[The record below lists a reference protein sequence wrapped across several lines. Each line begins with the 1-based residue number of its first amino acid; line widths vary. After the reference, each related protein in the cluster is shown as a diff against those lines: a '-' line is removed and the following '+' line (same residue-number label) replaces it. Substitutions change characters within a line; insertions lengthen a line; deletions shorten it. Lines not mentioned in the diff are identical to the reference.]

1 MKNHPVRLV
10 IIAVFLSSAA
20 TIMALRWDLLP
31 GYNKSAGSNPTF
43 AFAPAGQPPLTSEE
57 QTNVRVY
64 EQVSPG
70 VVNVT
75 RTVVEYNFFFQ
86 PVAREGTG
94 SGCILDTD
102 GNILTNYHVIEKAN
116 NQQVSLEVSLPDRT
130 KYRADVIGVD
140 RQNDLAVIRLK
151 GAPKD
156 RMHPINLAD
165 SNALKVGQ
173 KVLAIGNP
181 LGLQNSLTVGII
193 SSLGRRI
200 ETEAGDLVDNVIQTD
215 AAINPGN
222 SGGPLLNTAGEMIG
236 INTSIFTIGG
246 GNIGIGF
253 AIPANTIRR
262 VVTEL
267 IREGRVLRP
276 WFGIEGYSIN
286 GDLASLLNLPVRS
299 GILVKDVHRGS
310 SADKADIKGA
320 NEIAVWY
327 NERIYIGGDILTE
340 IDGKPIG
347 SQEELR
353 LALEAKR
360 PGDTVRVTL
369 YRGQSK
375 IQKSVVLLEAPSVR
389 SSKL

>member
-1 MKNHPVRLV
+1 MKNHPVRL
-10 IIAVFLSSAA
+10 IIIVALLSSAA
-20 TIMALRWDLLP
+20 TIIALRWDLIP
-31 GYNKSAGSNPTF
+31 GYSRSGGSNPAF
-43 AFAPAGQPPLTSEE
+43 AFAPAGQPSLSNDE
-57 QTNVRVY
+57 QTNVHVY

-75 RTVVEYNFFFQ
+75 RTTVEYSFFFQ

-94 SGCILDTD
+94 SGCVLDTN
-102 GNILTNYHVIEKAN
+102 GNVLTNYHVIEKAN
-116 NQQVSLEVSLPDRT
+116 NLEVSLPDRT
-130 KYRADVIGVD
+130 KYRAEVVGFD
-140 RQNDLAVIRLK
+140 RQNDLAVIRMK
-151 GAPKD
+151 DAPKD
-156 RMHPINLAD
+156 RLHPINLGD
-165 SNALKVGQ
+165 SNGLKVGQ

-181 LGLQNSLTVGII
+181 LGLQNTLTIGII

-253 AIPANTIRR
+253 AIPANMIRR

-267 IREGRVLRP
+267 IRDGRVLRP

-286 GDLASLLNLPVRS
+286 EDLAKLLELPVQS
-299 GILVKDVHRGS
+299 GILVKDVYRGS
-310 SADKADIKGA
+310 SAEKADIHGA
-320 NEIAVWY
+320 NKIVGWY
-327 NERIYIGGDILTE
+327 NERIYIGGDIVTE
-340 IDGKPIG
+340 IDGKPIA

-360 PGDTVRVTL
+360 PGDTVKVTM
-369 YRGQSK
+369 YRGNSK
-375 IQKSVVLLEAPSVR
+375 IQKSVVLLEAPNR
-389 SSKL
+389 ASKL

>member
-10 IIAVFLSSAA
+10 IIVALLSSAA
-20 TIMALRWDLLP
+20 TIMALRWDLFP
-31 GYNKSAGSNPTF
+31 GYGRNTAANPAF
-43 AFAPAGQPPLTSEE
+43 AFNPAGQPPLSGDE
-57 QTNVRVY
+57 QINVRVY

-70 VVNVT
+70 VVNIT
-75 RTVVEYNFFFQ
+75 KTVVQYNFFFQ

-94 SGCILDTD
+94 SGCLLDTD
-102 GNILTNYHVIEKAN
+102 GNVLTNYHVIEKADN
-116 NQQVSLEVSLPDRT
+116 LEVSLPDRT
-130 KYRADVIGVD
+130 KYRASIVGVD

-151 GAPKD
+151 NAPKE
-156 RMHPINLAD
+156 RLHPISLGD
-165 SNALKVGQ
+165 STALKVGQ

-181 LGLQNSLTVGII
+181 LGLQNTLTIGII

-222 SGGPLLNTAGEMIG
+222 SGGPLLNTSGEMIG

-262 VVTEL
+262 VATEL
-267 IREGRVLRP
+267 IRDGRVLRP
-276 WFGIEGYSIN
+276 FFGTEGYSIN
-286 GDLASLLNLPVRS
+286 EDLAALLNLPVKS
-299 GILVKDVHRGS
+299 GILVKDVYRGS
-310 SADKADIKGA
+310 SADKADIHGA
-320 NEIAVWY
+320 NEIVSWF

-340 IDGKPIG
+340 IDGKEIG

-353 LALEAKR
+353 LVLETKR
-360 PGDTVRVTL
+360 PGDTVKVTL
-369 YRGQSK
+369 YRGK
-375 IQKSVVLLEAPSVR
+375 TKLQKSVILLESPNQRASR
-389 SSKL
+389 L